1 MDVLASVEERLR
13 GLVENMD
20 DLLNFSVEESSLEE
34 PLIAPPTNMTTLDQ
48 LLDRIEGL
56 AIMVRGQLDDM
67 NERII
72 DLESVGPSHNPIL
85 TPPVYENHYPPT
97 MPQST
102 TNFAFTPSPI
112 HPISSLP
119 TFPMTSV
126 SPSVSAPLM
135 STLNPNGYLYSSFP
149 TTPVQTSITT
159 TTTSQNSTVTTT
171 TTSILPTT
179 PISSSSIA
187 KVNEDV
193 KQTTKPVLKPRDI
206 VPLELSQLQNL
217 EARARLQMFFEAV
230 EQSVAEDESRLQVAM
245 YKMDTRLSVMI
256 HTARTSKKVKTW
268 EQLKEFLRKEFEVK
282 LNFDEVWHE
291 TEQQYDWHEN
301 PYGFAQN
308 FKCQYSSIEGHFE
321 KENLPARDKM
331 IKKLM
336 LNGFPKNVQNSLSP
350 FIDDKVPLD
359 DFLVHVQYQRNVL
372 LKVAQTVNGVH
383 SDTKSESVE
392 KKVEIPK
399 PVVEFKGGMEKR
411 LEQLENR
418 LQQNSKEVE
427 VGKRLDRI
435 EKMLSDQVKVS
446 KEVKNK
452 KTGPYCNR
460 CQNHTHY
467 YSDCWYRRYPQRGR
481 GKGTNASTSNNWR
494 ADAQKPALNSRQE
507 YEQTKGS
514 AGRQVMSQTESSKP
528 NFQS

>member
-1 MDVLASVEERLR
+1 
-13 GLVENMD
+13 
-20 DLLNFSVEESSLEE
+20 
-34 PLIAPPTNMTTLDQ
+34 
-48 LLDRIEGL
+48 
-56 AIMVRGQLDDM
+56 
-67 NERII
+67 
-72 DLESVGPSHNPIL
+72 
-85 TPPVYENHYPPT
+85 
-97 MPQST
+97 
-102 TNFAFTPSPI
+102 
-112 HPISSLP
+112 
-119 TFPMTSV
+119 
-126 SPSVSAPLM
+126 
-135 STLNPNGYLYSSFP
+135 
-149 TTPVQTSITT
+149 
-159 TTTSQNSTVTTT
+159 
-171 TTSILPTT
+171 
-179 PISSSSIA
+179 
-187 KVNEDV
+187 
-193 KQTTKPVLKPRDI
+193 
-206 VPLELSQLQNL
+206 
-217 EARARLQMFFEAV
+217 
-230 EQSVAEDESRLQVAM
+230 
-245 YKMDTRLSVMI
+245 
-256 HTARTSKKVKTW
+256 
-268 EQLKEFLRKEFEVK
+268 
-282 LNFDEVWHE
+282 
-291 TEQQYDWHEN
+291 
-301 PYGFAQN
+301 
-308 FKCQYSSIEGHFE
+308 
-321 KENLPARDKM
+321 
-331 IKKLM
+331 M

-460 CQNHTHY
+460 CRNHTHY

-507 YEQTKGS
+507 YDQTKGS